1 MAKAKPKKFTATDG
15 KLVLELEVA
24 EEGGY
29 IVRAPFDP
37 QLVTQG
43 DTLEEAFEMAYDLA
57 ALLRETR
64 KEAAKPTATAKRKP
78 AAAR

>member
-1 MAKAKPKKFTATDG
+1 MASRKPKKFTVTDG

-29 IVRAPFDP
+29 VVTAPFV
-37 QLVTQG
+37 QGLVTQG

-57 ALLRETR
+57 ALLREHR
-64 KEAAKPTATAKRKP
+64 RAAKPKASRARKP
-78 AAAR
+78 TAAA